1 MDVGVIFSFILRIL
15 GVIVTVAG
23 AFGLFWKLVKSRK
36 LRAWR
41 IKRGVRMRIRKRAR
55 EAFRKQGVLSAS
67 RGGKD
72 AVAQAEKAAM
82 GVFEEVGK
90 DSQALA
96 QAWLNRETFTAH
108 VNDHAGAERRAAL
121 NEGAR
126 SLFDELLDIVVG
138 GLCRLAET
146 ATDAPGAVKAGDEA
160 NAGRHVETTKRIEA
174 LKDLIKKYS
183 PPRNADRGRKVRFGS
198 LPAQAA
204 GFVDR
209 REQAD
214 LYEALTKPEPAD
226 SAGKRETS
234 QLALDDP
241 QARGSNADNNADHS
255 TDGAGGG
262 SSAAGDGVGS
272 SSDGAGRA
280 ADGSGSSTNGVGS
293 SAVGGPVVVCGMR
306 GVGKS
311 QLAAAYARE
320 CERAGWPLVAWMGAS
335 SRNELVAGLAE
346 LAVEMGIDEDGG
358 EAAPEILAGRCVTRL
373 NSGEGDR
380 LLVFD
385 NVDDFDDL
393 TGLVPHGQGLRV
405 LVTTTVASPGDS
417 AGRLI
422 AVGTFTRDDSIH
434 FVIERTGLD
443 DDGAARLAEA
453 LGDLPVALAQAA
465 ATIRL
470 NGYATIDEYLADL
483 RKYRLEEVV
492 DRASG
497 EAYPSAVHAALR
509 MAYTS
514 VLDKLDTQR
523 IEDDTDQDGPARQ
536 SAACVQLAA
545 LALLAPSGVPR
556 PWLHRVG
563 NSEPI
568 ARHTLG
574 ALVAHSVC
582 ALSEDGR
589 YVRIHGLQGRVLRE
603 DYMRQPEVFADLEG
617 AVVDLLKGID
627 MDKAD
632 TDDAQRTDALDMADQ
647 LRAIAEQQQGQAH
660 HSPHEARIN
669 LSNVVDI
676 VNDTIWD
683 LTGMGRPQTALTLE
697 DAIDML
703 IDALGPDHPDTLG
716 TRSNLAL
723 AHHAAGHLSTAIDM
737 FEALLAD
744 HTRVLVPDDPDT
756 LTTRSNLALAHHAAG
771 HLSTT
776 IDMFEALLA
785 DRTRV
790 LGPDHPDTLLARNNL
805 ALAHHA
811 AGHLSTAIDMH
822 EALLTD
828 MTRLLSPDHPDTLR
842 TRNNLATAHQESGS
856 LQKAID
862 MHEALLADC
871 TRVLGPDHPR
881 TLTARNNL
889 ADAHQAAGNLPKAI
903 DMFEDLLPDMT
914 RVLGPDHPHTLIARN
929 NLATAHQAA
938 GNLPKAIDMYQAV
951 LADCT
956 RLLGPD
962 HPDTLTTRSNLAT
975 AHHAAGHLSTAIDMH
990 EALLTDMTRLLSPD
1004 HPDTLRTRNN
1014 LATAHQE
1021 SGSLQKAID
1030 MHEALLA
1037 DCTRVLGPDH
1047 PRTLTARNN
1056 LADAHQAAGNLPKAI
1071 DMFEDLLPDMTR
1083 VLGPDHP
1090 HTLIARNNLAT
1101 AHQAAGNLP
1110 KAIDMYQAVLA
1121 DCTRLL
1127 GPDHPDTLTTRSNL
1141 ATAHHAA
1148 GHLPTT
1154 IDMYE
1159 AVLADRTRILGPDH
1173 PDTLTTR
1180 SNLATAHHAA
1190 GHLPTTIDMYEAVLA
1205 DRTRI
1210 LGPDH
1215 PDTLTTRNNLA
1226 AARKKA

>member
-214 LYEALTKPEPAD
+214 LYEALARPEPAD
-226 SAGKRETS
+226 SMGKRETS
-234 QLALDDP
+234 QPALDDP
-241 QARGSNADNNADHS
+241 QARGSNADNNAEHS

-509 MAYTS
+509 MACTS
-514 VLDKLDTQR
+514 VLDLLAE
-523 IEDDTDQDGPARQ
+523 EDHARGEEGPAR
-536 SAACVQLAA
+536 AGAGFTQLAA

-568 ARHTLG
+568 ARQALG

-660 HSPHEARIN
+660 HSPHEAHINPSSIGRI
-669 LSNVVDI
+669 I
-676 VNDTIWD
+676 NDTVHR
-683 LTGMGRPQTALTLE
+683 LTNIGRPQTALTLE
-697 DAIDML
+697 DAIGML
-703 IDALGPDHPDTLG
+703 TD
-716 TRSNLAL
+716 
-723 AHHAAGHLSTAIDM
+723 
-737 FEALLAD
+737 
-744 HTRVLVPDDPDT
+744 
-756 LTTRSNLALAHHAAG
+756 
-771 HLSTT
+771 
-776 IDMFEALLA
+776 
-785 DRTRV
+785 V
-790 LGPDHPDTLLARNNL
+790 LGPDHPGTLAARGNL
-805 ALAHHA
+805 AVAYRE
-811 AGHLSTAIDMH
+811 AGHVSTATYMH
-822 EALLTD
+822 
-828 MTRLLSPDHPDTLR
+828 
-842 TRNNLATAHQESGS
+842 Q
-856 LQKAID
+856 
-862 MHEALLADC
+862 ALLADC
-871 TRVLGPDHPR
+871 TRVLGPDHPD
-881 TLTARNNL
+881 TLTTRGDL
-889 ADAHQAAGNLPKAI
+889 AVAHQAAGNLPKAI
-903 DMFEDLLPDMT
+903 DIHEALLPDMTRLLGPNHPHTLAIRNNLALAHKAAGHISTAIDMYEALLPDMT
-914 RVLGPDHPHTLIARN
+914 RVLSPNHPHTLNARS
-929 NLATAHQAA
+929 NLALAHKAA
-938 GNLPKAIDMYQAV
+938 GHISTAIDMYEAL
-951 LADCT
+951 LADRT
-956 RLLGPD
+956 RILGPN
-962 HPDTLTTRSNLAT
+962 HPHTLTTRDSLAGT
-975 AHHAAGHLSTAIDMH
+975 HREAGHISTAIDMH
-990 EALLTDMTRLLSPD
+990 
-1004 HPDTLRTRNN
+1004 
-1014 LATAHQE
+1014 
-1021 SGSLQKAID
+1021 
-1030 MHEALLA
+1030 
-1037 DCTRVLGPDH
+1037 
-1047 PRTLTARNN
+1047 
-1056 LADAHQAAGNLPKAI
+1056 QA
-1071 DMFEDLLPDMTR
+1071 LLPDM
-1083 VLGPDHP
+1083 
-1090 HTLIARNNLAT
+1090 
-1101 AHQAAGNLP
+1101 
-1110 KAIDMYQAVLA
+1110 
-1121 DCTRLL
+1121 
-1127 GPDHPDTLTTRSNL
+1127 
-1141 ATAHHAA
+1141 
-1148 GHLPTT
+1148 
-1154 IDMYE
+1154 
-1159 AVLADRTRILGPDH
+1159 TRILGPDH

-1180 SNLATAHHAA
+1180 LNLALAHRQAGNVSTA
-1190 GHLPTTIDMYEAVLA
+1190 IDMHQALLA
-1205 DRTRI
+1205 DCTRI
-1210 LGPDH
+1210 LGPNH
-1215 PDTLTTRNNLA
+1215 PHTLTTRGNLA
-1226 AARKKA
+1226 LAHQAAGHISTAIAMYEALLADMTRILGPNHPHTLTTRGNLTAAHQDAGNLPKVIALRHQAALANKARILGSDHPKEGTVSSALPNPQNDKWKRRSRKSR

>member
-1 MDVGVIFSFILRIL
+1 MDVGVIFSFILRLL

-23 AFGLFWKLVKSRK
+23 AFGLFWKLVKSGK

-41 IKRGVRMRIRKRAR
+41 IKRGVRRGIRKRAR
-55 EAFRKQGVLSAS
+55 EALRKQGVLSAS

-72 AVAQAEKAAM
+72 SVAQAEEAAL

-96 QAWLNRETFTAH
+96 QAWLNREAFTAH
-108 VNDHAGAERRAAL
+108 VNDRAGAERRAAL
-121 NEGAR
+121 DEGAR
-126 SLFDELLDIVVG
+126 GLFDELLDIVVD

-183 PPRNADRGRKVRFGS
+183 PPRNADHGRKVRFGS

-226 SAGKRETS
+226 SMGKRETS
-234 QLALDDP
+234 QPALDDP

-262 SSAAGDGVGS
+262 SSAAGDGVSS

-280 ADGSGSSTNGVGS
+280 ANGSGSSTNGSGSSTNGVGS

-320 CERAGWPLVAWMGAS
+320 CEKAGWPLVAWMDAS
-335 SRNELVAGLAE
+335 SREALVAGLAG
-346 LAVEMGIDEDGG
+346 LAVEMGIDDGKG
-358 EAAPEILAGRCVTRL
+358 DPDVAACRCVNRL

-393 TGLVPHGQGLRV
+393 AGLVPRSDGLRV

-422 AVGTFTRDDSIH
+422 AVGAFTRPQSVDFIR
-434 FVIERTGLD
+434 ERTGFD
-443 DDGAARLAEA
+443 DDAGAARLAEA

-465 ATIRL
+465 ATIKL

-811 AGHLSTAIDMH
+811 AGHLSTAIDMY
-822 EALLTD
+822 EA
-828 MTRLLSPDHPDTLR
+828 
-842 TRNNLATAHQESGS
+842 
-856 LQKAID
+856 
-862 MHEALLADC
+862 
-871 TRVLGPDHPR
+871 
-881 TLTARNNL
+881 
-889 ADAHQAAGNLPKAI
+889 
-903 DMFEDLLPDMT
+903 LLPDM
-914 RVLGPDHPHTLIARN
+914 
-929 NLATAHQAA
+929 
-938 GNLPKAIDMYQAV
+938 
-951 LADCT
+951 T

-962 HPDTLTTRSNLAT
+962 HPDTLTPRSNLAT

-1180 SNLATAHHAA
+1180 
-1190 GHLPTTIDMYEAVLA
+1190 
-1205 DRTRI
+1205 
-1210 LGPDH
+1210 
-1215 PDTLTTRNNLA
+1215 NNLA